1 MPPLVLASTSPY
13 RKALLE
19 RLRLP
24 FRCEPPGVDEAAVKR
39 DIAQPG
45 HVVRALAL
53 RKAHAV
59 AERFPDAIVIGSDQC
74 ACIDGRVLDKPG
86 SAAAARRQ
94 LADLQGRE
102 HELLTAVAIVSGSG
116 AVEWTNRHAVA
127 AVRGE
132 QVTEW
137 TDRTLLSMRSL
148 TDDELERYVA
158 ADEPFD
164 CAGSYRIE
172 GLGIALFE
180 RVVTEDQTAI
190 VGLPLLRLCAELRRF
205 GVALP

>member
-1 MPPLVLASTSPY
+1 
-13 RKALLE
+13 
-19 RLRLP
+19 
-24 FRCEPPGVDEAAVKR
+24 
-39 DIAQPG
+39 
-45 HVVRALAL
+45 
-53 RKAHAV
+53 
-59 AERFPDAIVIGSDQC
+59 
-74 ACIDGRVLDKPG
+74 
-86 SAAAARRQ
+86 
-94 LADLQGRE
+94 
-102 HELLTAVAIVSGSG
+102 
-116 AVEWTNRHAVA
+116 
-127 AVRGE
+127 
-132 QVTEW
+132 
-137 TDRTLLSMRSL
+137 MRSL